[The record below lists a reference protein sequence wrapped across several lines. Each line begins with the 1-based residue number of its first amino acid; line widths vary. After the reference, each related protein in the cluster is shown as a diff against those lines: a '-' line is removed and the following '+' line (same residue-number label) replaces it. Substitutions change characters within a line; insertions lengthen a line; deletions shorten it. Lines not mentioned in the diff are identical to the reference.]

1 MVLNAKRGTEAL
13 RQISQLD
20 QKRKSAGPAAY
31 ARDYS
36 FSIRR
41 DLTSFSP
48 NFCLG
53 VTGFSDE

>member
-13 RQISQLD
+13 RQSLSWI
-20 QKRKSAGPAAY
+20 KNGAGPAAY

-53 VTGFSDE
+53 VTGFSEE